1 MTCRRLRKGS
11 ETDERGAAED
21 LTQLERATMAALQL
35 RETLF
40 RDMLVRF
47 TNVAHTY
54 AASRSMLMKPLGCA

>member
-1 MTCRRLRKGS
+1 MLAKHPTQWG
-11 ETDERGAAED
+11 GASPAH
-21 LTQLERATMAALQL
+21 LEPGEIAVAALQL
-35 RETLF
+35 REALF